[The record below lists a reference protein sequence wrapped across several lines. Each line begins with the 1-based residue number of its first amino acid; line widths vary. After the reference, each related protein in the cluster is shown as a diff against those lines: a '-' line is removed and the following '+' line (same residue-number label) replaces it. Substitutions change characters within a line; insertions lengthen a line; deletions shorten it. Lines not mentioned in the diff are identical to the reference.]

1 LGVRVNKAMKK
12 FVQLMFL
19 VTSCAFGQY
28 RDFAS
33 TGYSAG
39 AAEYLKRPVSAKS
52 AALSGS
58 VVAWRENLAGTQ
70 FNPAIYDAVPAGSL
84 QFDGSYSFLTLD
96 RKHAGAEMAG
106 TLGSYLAYG
115 LSFITY
121 GVGNI
126 DARNDYGDSLGL
138 FSDMENALS
147 VSVAGRFLWNISAGA
162 SVRYLYAGMHKDK
175 NADPSLDLGE
185 QANGIGVDI
194 GATWEPLEYLC
205 AGLSV
210 QNIGSKLWWS
220 TGIREDVLTS
230 VRLGVAGLFLKKSLI
245 AEIDILKTLQQPI
258 QLCGGI
264 QYTLFDI
271 VSFRGGIS
279 ADADYENIHMRSPD
293 YSLGLGVRYS
303 FFGFD
308 YALIIPDSDLG
319 LSHKLSLAISL
330 KNPFAF

>member
-1 LGVRVNKAMKK
+1 MKS

-70 FNPAIYDAVPAGSL
+70 FNPAIYDATPSGDILVNGT
-84 QFDGSYSFLTLD
+84 YTFLTLD
-96 RKHAGAEMAG
+96 RKHAGAEAATTIG
-106 TLGSYLAYG
+106 NYLACG

-138 FSDMENALS
+138 FSDMENALTA
-147 VSVAGRFLWNISAGA
+147 SVAGRFLWNIAAGA
-162 SVRYLYAGMHKDK
+162 SLRYLYAGMHKDK

-185 QANGIGVDI
+185 QANGIGLDL

-205 AGLSV
+205 VGLSV
-210 QNIGSKLWWS
+210 QNIGSRLWWS

-230 VRLGVAGLFLKKSLI
+230 VRIGIAGLFLKKSLI
-245 AEIDILKTLQQPI
+245 AEIDMLKTLQQPI
-258 QLCGGI
+258 QLSGGI

-319 LSHKLSLAISL
+319 LSHKISL
-330 KNPFAF
+330 TVEFNNLFK